1 MVTYKQIGLKHSLS
15 RAYVCIYIDWLC
27 IDIFIFLPIPMASV
41 KWWYSW
47 EEANSLEF
55 LVGWSDQHGSQ
66 APSSFQKLWKFWRC
80 KFVPFQYFFLGYF
93 WGSISA
99 TTRQRRWQIHRPE
112 GGVAMWHSLHLT
124 ILIAWAVVITGR
136 SKLPIFRPWIP
147 NGRWTQVMEVS
158 WSKSPTKSPKTHD
171 NLI

>member
-27 IDIFIFLPIPMASV
+27 IDIFIFYLYPWHPV

-55 LVGWSDQHGSQ
+55 LVGCLTSMALRLH
-66 APSSFQKLWKFWRC
+66 PSFQKLWKFWRC
-80 KFVPFQYFFLGYF
+80 KFVPFQYFFWGYF

-99 TTRQRRWQIHRPE
+99 TTRQRKVANSSSWRRSGNVAFPASDDLDCLGGCYHRQIQASNIPTLNTE
-112 GGVAMWHSLHLT
+112 WSLNSGHGSL
-124 ILIAWAVVITGR
+124 L
-136 SKLPIFRPWIP
+136 K
-147 NGRWTQVMEVS
+147 
-158 WSKSPTKSPKTHD
+158 
-171 NLI
+171 